1 MQNIIAETK
10 DDFRKTLVLV
20 RKTLYKTIEFQLL
33 FKIFYISI
41 LLFLVNFLMSVF
53 LDALNLFI
61 AKIHIDETI
70 ESIPFVSLFD
80 FKTMTILSLSLFV
93 FIYVYLIEKN
103 GVIII
108 TSRYYRN
115 NFTSF
120 FKTFF
125 LAIQKTPRFIMRR
138 IYEMRIVI
146 LLFIALY
153 IIWKVLFLFVL
164 PEWITSLFGW
174 ILFFYGAW
182 IFFSLLFRYTF
193 TAYTTCLYPKESYT
207 EFNAKLPEKFFRKRT
222 RVNIIFYSIF
232 ILVAFLWL
240 IIFSLI
246 SQTLLYFLGMYP
258 SMVSTLLAFFI
269 SFTIVSI
276 LVVLSFMKTFKVSL
290 MTSLYYEERT
300 RQKRKIITYSKER
313 QPLLSKNIYLAL
325 AAIFSIIIIAG
336 AFLTT
341 TIKTKTDH
349 VIHNASEYIDQITE
363 NGELSNINDIDQ
375 IKNMEPRELITTM
388 LSQETST
395 ISTIEKFVF
404 ALLAYLIVK

>member
-1 MQNIIAETK
+1 MNKILSETK
-10 DDFRKTLVLV
+10 DDFHKTTILV

-53 LDALNLFI
+53 LDALNLLI
-61 AKIHIDETI
+61 AKIQIDEAI
-70 ESIPFVSLFD
+70 DSIPFVSLFD
-80 FKTMTILSLSLFV
+80 FKVMTVLILSLLA

-103 GVIII
+103 GIIII
-108 TSRYYRN
+108 TSKYYRN

-120 FKTFF
+120 FKTLF
-125 LAIQKTPRFIMRR
+125 LSIQKTPRFIARR

-153 IIWKVLFLFVL
+153 IMWKALSSFALS
-164 PEWITSLFGW
+164 EWIASLFGW
-174 ILFFYGAW
+174 ILLFYGTW
-182 IFFSLLFRYTF
+182 IFFSVLFRYTF

-207 EFNAKLPEKFFRKRT
+207 EFNAKLPEKFLRKRT
-222 RVNIIFYSIF
+222 RVNIVFYTMF

-246 SQTLLYFLGMYP
+246 SQTLLYFLEANS
-258 SMVSTLLAFFI
+258 SMISALLAFFI

-290 MTSLYYEERT
+290 MTTLYYEERKQ
-300 RQKRKIITYSKER
+300 QKRKIIKYSKEK

-325 AAIFSIIIIAG
+325 SVILAIIIISG

-349 VIHNASEYIDQITE
+349 VIHNASEYIEQITE
-363 NGELSNINDIDQ
+363 NGEISNINNIEQ
-375 IKNMEPRELITTM
+375 IRDMKPRELITTM
-388 LSQETST
+388 LSQETSA
-395 ISTIEKFVF
+395 IGTIEKFVF
-404 ALLAYLIVK
+404 ALLAYLIVR

>member
-1 MQNIIAETK
+1 
-10 DDFRKTLVLV
+10 
-20 RKTLYKTIEFQLL
+20 
-33 FKIFYISI
+33 
-41 LLFLVNFLMSVF
+41 
-53 LDALNLFI
+53 
-61 AKIHIDETI
+61 
-70 ESIPFVSLFD
+70 
-80 FKTMTILSLSLFV
+80 MTVLSLSLLA
-93 FIYVYLIEKN
+93 FIYIYLIEKN

-120 FKTFF
+120 FKALF
-125 LAIQKTPRFIMRR
+125 LAIQKTPRFIIRR

-153 IIWKVLFLFVL
+153 IMWKALSLFVL

-174 ILFFYGAW
+174 ILVFYGAW
-182 IFFSLLFRYTF
+182 IFFSILFRYTF
-193 TAYTTCLYPKESYT
+193 TAYTTCLYPKESYV
-207 EFNAKLPEKFFRKRT
+207 EFNAKLPEKFLRKRT
-222 RVNIIFYSIF
+222 HVNIIFYAIF

-240 IIFSLI
+240 IIFALI
-246 SQTLLYFLGMYP
+246 SQTLLYFLGVYP
-258 SMVSTLLAFFI
+258 SMVSALLAFFI

-290 MTSLYYEERT
+290 MTSLYYEERK
-300 RQKRKIITYSKER
+300 RQKRKIIQYSKEK

-325 AAIFSIIIIAG
+325 TVIFSIIIISG
-336 AFLTT
+336 TFLTT

-349 VIHNASEYIDQITE
+349 VINNASEYIEQITE
-363 NGELSNINDIDQ
+363 NGDFSNINNIEQ
-375 IKNMEPRELITTM
+375 IKNMGPRELITTM

-395 ISTIEKFVF
+395 IGTIEKFVF